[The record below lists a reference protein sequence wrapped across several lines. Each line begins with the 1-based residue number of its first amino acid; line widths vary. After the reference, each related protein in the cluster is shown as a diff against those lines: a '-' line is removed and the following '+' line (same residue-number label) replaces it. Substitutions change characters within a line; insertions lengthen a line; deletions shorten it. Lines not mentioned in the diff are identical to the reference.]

1 MKRYILTGTPGCGKT
16 TIIKALE
23 EQGYLVVHEAATNV
37 IAMEQT
43 KGNAEPWMS
52 PAFIDEII
60 KIQCER
66 QILAPTADAPA
77 QFYDRSPVCTYALA
91 VYLGYE
97 PSTALLEEIERTA
110 GIYENKVFFLEN
122 LGFCEPTAARRI
134 TFEEALKF
142 EKIHEEAYAKFGY
155 ECVEIQAMP
164 LPNRVQII
172 LEAIQDKRLN

>member
-16 TIIKALE
+16 SIIKALE
-23 EQGYLVVHEAATNV
+23 EQGYLVVHEAATDL
-37 IAMEQT
+37 IAIEQAR
-43 KGNAEPWMS
+43 GNAEPWKS
-52 PAFIDEII
+52 PVFIDEII
-60 KIQCER
+60 KIQCLR
-66 QILAPTADAPA
+66 QIQAQETDSLI

-155 ECVEIQAMP
+155 ECVKIPAMP

-172 LEAIQDKRLN
+172 LEAIQ

>member
-16 TIIKALE
+16 SVIQDLE
-23 EQGYLVVHEAATNV
+23 KQGYLVVHEAATDV
-37 IAMEQT
+37 IAIEQER
-43 KGNAEPWMS
+43 GNIEPWMS
-52 PAFIDEII
+52 PSFIDEII
-60 KIQCER
+60 KIQHER
-66 QILAPTADAPA
+66 QILAPGTDAKI

-97 PSTALLEEIERTA
+97 PSTALLEEIERTK

-155 ECVEIQAMP
+155 ECVKIPAMP
-164 LPNRVQII
+164 LPKRVQII
-172 LEAIQDKRLN
+172 LESIA